1 MPDHRDVAAP
11 ALEVELLERAVAD
24 RADHQEREGRDQAQR
39 GRGVRAFRRADPGMK
54 FTQAATWAAAAGMGR
69 PTK

>member
-1 MPDHRDVAAP
+1 MVLTIRKASVATRP
-11 ALEVELLERAVAD
+11 RATAACA
-24 RADHQEREGRDQAQR
+24 RSTKGS
-39 GRGVRAFRRADPGMK
+39 GMK